1 MRRLVV
7 IVALLA
13 FVFAISSS
21 VFAQPNPGEATHV
34 VQRGENLYRISLK
47 YGVTMAAIATR
58 NNITNYNLIF
68 TGQWVSPCLLTDIP
82 IIIASVSLKIKFHR
96 KQIILFVADTHLFA
110 VAIDAV

>member
-21 VFAQPNPGEATHV
+21 VFAQPNAGEATHV

-47 YGVTMAAIATR
+47 YGVTMAAIAQR
-58 NNITNYNLIF
+58 NNIANYNLIF
-68 TGQWVSPCLLTDIP
+68 SGQTLYIPAGGVVVPTVTPKPGSTPVPATPPPTTGTY
-82 IIIASVSLKIKFHR
+82 
-96 KQIILFVADTHLFA
+96 
-110 VAIDAV
+110 

>member
-58 NNITNYNLIF
+58 NGITNYNLIF
-68 TGQWVSPCLLTDIP
+68 RVRPCIFRRVEWFP
-82 IIIASVSLKIKFHR
+82 HR
-96 KQIILFVADTHLFA
+96 YS
-110 VAIDAV
+110 